1 VRQGQHR
8 PVEHDADQN
17 DRDHNKRALR
27 RDLGAGQHQIKR
39 SHDQGAEGRPFLD
52 RHAVGEAGDQRQQ
65 RAQNEEH
72 DAGDHRH
79 VIAGDRKNVA
89 DAGDE
94 HGVVEVRRDRVALAG
109 DQGRRDRPDVARQHG
124 ADASVDRIAELSTN
138 VTARSRQ
145 PASTGGVTTFTC
157 HARSRTRRCAGNKG
171 RARNRNFP
179 AATAAAAG

>member
-27 RDLGAGQHQIKR
+27 CDLGAGQHQIKR

-124 ADASVDRIAELSTN
+124 ADASVDRIADALDECHCAQSP
-138 VTARSRQ
+138 ARL
-145 PASTGGVTTFTC
+145 
-157 HARSRTRRCAGNKG
+157 HRRRDDLHVPCTKPDAPMRWK
-171 RARNRNFP
+171 
-179 AATAAAAG
+179 